1 MLSPTDQGH
10 IRKYLTTL
18 GVAIVVASLGI
29 GGFLLQTQSDLL
41 VEQDK
46 LAKLTPAARAAIERK
61 QQIVLAATHWA
72 PLVLGALAALG
83 VGLAAWG
90 LVGWRRKQL
99 ELDAKDRA
107 ELGKIE
113 GERDKIHAELAAMQM
128 TAAEKAEELEQEA
141 EELVRDDRSRH
152 REDGD
157 EEAPGEPEAPE
168 SEVPEEPAPP
178 VAEPPVATGRDVF
191 RWIARVED
199 ALVSRLAS
207 AWPEAE
213 VLRDVRPEFTPVDV
227 VLEDQQL
234 DQLTLVELKIADA
247 KNFGNRIREST
258 SAVSTVA
265 EQLIRRYPA
274 RTIRSA
280 VILVVREGSRL
291 PENHRRRIREAVS
304 GLKHRPI
311 VVLYEESEWQAL
323 EPATLRG
330 DLERRWAKE

>member
-10 IRKYLTTL
+10 FRKYLTTL

-72 PLVLGALAALG
+72 PWVLGALAALG

-90 LVGWRRKQL
+90 LVGWQRKQL

-141 EELVRDDRSRH
+141 EELVRDDRSHH

-157 EEAPGEPEAPE
+157 EEAAEEPETAEPE
-168 SEVPEEPAPP
+168 PEEPAPP
-178 VAEPPVATGRDVF
+178 VDEPPVATGRDVF

-213 VLRDVRPEFTPVDV
+213 LLRDVRPEFTAVDV
-227 VLEDQQL
+227 VLDDLQR
-234 DQLTLVELKIADA
+234 DQLTLFELKITDA
-247 KNFGNRIREST
+247 KNFGNRIRESA

-265 EQLIRRYPA
+265 EQLTQRYPA

-311 VVLYEESEWQAL
+311 VVLYGESEWQAL

-330 DLERRWAKE
+330 DLERRWAKG